1 MTDDNA
7 WDALTT
13 VDRLEALLPTKLYA
27 GSKDWTSS
35 DLVGRVEWLLA
46 MYENVKIDRDQL
58 VIILADVSSSSAT
71 SKAKQ

>member
-13 VDRLEALLPTKLYA
+13 VNRLEALLPTELYA

-35 DLVGRVEWLLA
+35 DLVGRVEWLLSV
-46 MYENVKIDRDQL
+46 YESVKADRDQL
-58 VIILADVSSSSAT
+58 VNTIDDVSFTST

>member
-13 VDRLEALLPTKLYA
+13 VNRLEALLPTELYA
-27 GSKDWTSS
+27 SSKDWTSS
-35 DLVGRVEWLLA
+35 DLVGRVEWLLS
-46 MYENVKIDRDQL
+46 MYESVKADRDQL